1 MENSADK
8 MVRKRRHLTPQEK
21 YQIFLEATM
30 AKAKGNG
37 SISEVLRR
45 WGIHSSDLT
54 RIRASVEEG
63 ALGIFKERKSRRP
76 KINLEQYEQLKA
88 EKERLEATIVEQAA
102 ELAILKKRSLGLN
115 GDLKGKYLPEETKG
129 ILVEFIDH
137 VHKKHHVSITYCC
150 QRIGLDIKRYQR
162 WERLYRKTG
171 RYEGG
176 KPGPKK
182 APHRLLPNE
191 KADIV
196 KLAKD
201 DKYMDLS
208 HRQLSVVA
216 SESTP
221 LEASA
226 SSFYRVMKEKRLM
239 ETRQRKPRT
248 PQPKPEIKP
257 EGPNEVWS
265 WDLSYLALGPIFV
278 YLFAIIDV
286 YSRKIVG
293 WHLGLNARLESMKK
307 AWDKALVNEN
317 LVDVSEAPKLP
328 TALSDHGVQMAKK
341 TAKQFFKDLGIKQLF
356 ARYQTPQDNAWIE
369 SWFRILKYDWL
380 RYKDYV
386 SFDQLNEIIRRFV
399 FVYIGDRIR
408 RT

>member
-88 EKERLEATIVEQAA
+88 EKNAWRQLSSNRPPR
-102 ELAILKKRSLGLN
+102 LAILKKRSLGLN
-115 GDLKGKYLPEETKG
+115 GDLKGKYLPEETKE

-137 VHKKHHVSITYCC
+137 VHKKHRVSITYCC
-150 QRIGLDIKRYQR
+150 QRAGLNVKRYQR

-171 RYEGG
+171 RYGGG
-176 KPGPKK
+176 KPGPKR

-191 KADIV
+191 KADVV

-201 DKYMDLS
+201 DKYLDLS

-216 SESTP
+216 SESTA

-239 ETRQRKPRT
+239 ETRREEAQNT
-248 PQPKPEIKP
+248 P
-257 EGPNEVWS
+257 
-265 WDLSYLALGPIFV
+265 A
-278 YLFAIIDV
+278 
-286 YSRKIVG
+286 
-293 WHLGLNARLESMKK
+293 K
-307 AWDKALVNEN
+307 A
-317 LVDVSEAPKLP
+317 
-328 TALSDHGVQMAKK
+328 
-341 TAKQFFKDLGIKQLF
+341 
-356 ARYQTPQDNAWIE
+356 
-369 SWFRILKYDWL
+369 
-380 RYKDYV
+380 
-386 SFDQLNEIIRRFV
+386 
-399 FVYIGDRIR
+399 
-408 RT
+408 